1 LTVLWW
7 ILGSI
12 GALLALFV
20 IWLGYQAFKFRR
32 LRPVIFEYLALQD
45 VEAAL
50 GYIEDHPRLLT
61 PGTEE
66 FIQGLLGRVWARGDA
81 QLFVSG
87 MIRLS
92 LLVGCRKYGQETA
105 RRMAG
110 GRLQAWLDAVDSPSW
125 QRALKFLGQIVVDQE
140 ASIPQEEVD
149 EELVEAMSHIMDLLR
164 PLAANEETV
173 AIQDELLRSLRQILQ
188 QKKGKAGGTLPS
200 ASGTD
205 TSLTPPSSAQSK
217 KQRQKRKH
225 K

>member
-12 GALLALFV
+12 GALLALLV
-20 IWLGYQAFKFRR
+20 VWLGYQVFKFRR
-32 LRPVIFEYLALQD
+32 LRPIIFEYLALED

-61 PGTEE
+61 PDAEG
-66 FIQGLLGRVWARGDA
+66 FIQGLLGRAWARGDA
-81 QLFVSG
+81 QMFVPG
-87 MIRLS
+87 AIRLS
-92 LLVGCRKYGQETA
+92 LLVGCREYGQETA
-105 RRMAG
+105 RRMAA

-125 QRALKFLGQIVVDQE
+125 QRALKFLGQIAVDQE
-140 ASIPQEEVD
+140 ASIPQEEMN

-164 PLAANEETV
+164 PLAANEEVV
-173 AIQDELLRSLRQILQ
+173 AIQDGILRSLRQILQ
-188 QKKGKAGGTLPS
+188 QKKEKAGGTLPS

-205 TSLTPPSSAQSK
+205 TPLTPSSSAQSR
-217 KQRQKRKH
+217 KQKQKRKH